1 MFDRVPDLGPVR
13 TGLTRAAMHWARAAY
28 EVVAGVGALVEE
40 VVTIVRDDD
49 DATHDDDDAGPTKI
63 EVE

>member
-13 TGLTRAAMHWARAAY
+13 TGLTRAAMHWTRAAY
-28 EVVAGVGALVEE
+28 EVVAGVGALLEE

-49 DATHDDDDAGPTKI
+49 EAGPDEGGPTKI